1 MCISLSTRVKHAAAT
16 NKHPQYPSYSMR
28 LLSISAGK
36 VAPLF
41 GNHHPNYKS
50 VASAIRKK
58 VVSDLSTPTPVEI
71 TSLGVKGDEQADLS
85 VHGGLEKA
93 IYVYPAEHYAFWN
106 TLLTRETKA
115 TVNLQHGAI
124 GENFTIEGLL
134 ETEVFVGDRLHIGDL
149 DFVVVKLRE
158 PCFKFN
164 AALAYKGAS
173 KAMLQSGFSGW
184 YLRVLKVGALSAGAE
199 ITVIPGSKSTSI
211 AEQNQKL
218 LSNRNQK
225 DLWE

>member
-1 MCISLSTRVKHAAAT
+1 MANTLIMRV
-16 NKHPQYPSYSMR
+16 
-28 LLSISAGK
+28 LSISTGK

-58 VVSDLSTPTPVEI
+58 VVSTLEHPTQVEI
-71 TSLGVKGDEQADLS
+71 TALGVKGDEQADLS
-85 VHGGLEKA
+85 VHGGIEKA

-106 TLLTRETKA
+106 ALLTRETKQP
-115 TVNLQHGAI
+115 VHLQHGAI

-134 ETEVFVGDRLHIGDL
+134 ETDVFVGDKLSIGNL
-149 DFVVVKLRE
+149 EFSVVKLRE

-164 AALAYKGAS
+164 AAVDYKGAS

-184 YLRVLKVGALSAGAE
+184 YLRVLKTGVLTAGAT
-199 ITVIPGSKSTSI
+199 ITVIPGSRETSI
-211 AEQNQKL
+211 AQQNQKL
-218 LSNRNQK
+218 FNNRNQK

>member
-1 MCISLSTRVKHAAAT
+1 
-16 NKHPQYPSYSMR
+16 MR

-41 GNHHPNYKS
+41 GNHHPDYKS

-58 VVSDLSTPTPVEI
+58 VLSDLENPAQVEI
-71 TSLGVKGDEQADLS
+71 TALGVRGDEQADLS
-85 VHGGLEKA
+85 VHGGIEKA
-93 IYVYPAEHYAFWN
+93 IYVYPAEHYTFWN
-106 TLLTRETKA
+106 ELLTRETKKP
-115 TVNLQHGAI
+115 VNLQHGAI

-134 ETEVFVGDRLHIGDL
+134 ESEVYVGDRLQIGAL
-149 DFVVVKLRE
+149 EFAVVKLRE

-164 AALAYKGAS
+164 AAVGYKGAS

-184 YLRVLKVGALSAGAE
+184 YLRVIKTGVLTAGAE
-199 ITVIPGSKSTSI
+199 ITLIPGARETSI
-211 AEQNQKL
+211 AQQNQKL
-218 LSNRNQK
+218 LNNRNQK

>member
-1 MCISLSTRVKHAAAT
+1 
-16 NKHPQYPSYSMR
+16 MR
-28 LLSISAGK
+28 LLSISSGK

-41 GNHHPNYKS
+41 GNHHPDYKS
-50 VASAIRKK
+50 VASAIVKTP
-58 VVSDLSTPTPVEI
+58 VSDLQTPTPIEI
-71 TSLGVKGDEQADLS
+71 TKLGVRGDEQADLS

-106 TLLTRETKA
+106 TLLTRETKQA
-115 TVNLQHGAI
+115 VELQYGAF

-134 ETEVFVGDRLHIGDL
+134 ETEVFVGDVLRIGEL
-149 DFVVVKLRE
+149 EFSVVKLRE

-164 AALAYKGAS
+164 ARMKYKGAA

-184 YLRVLKVGALSAGAE
+184 YLRVLKAGTLAAGE
-199 ITVIPGSKSTSI
+199 KITVIPGAREVSI
-211 AEQNQKL
+211 AQQNHQL
-218 LSNRNQK
+218 LRNRKQQ

>member
-1 MCISLSTRVKHAAAT
+1 
-16 NKHPQYPSYSMR
+16 MR
-28 LLSISAGK
+28 LLSISIGK

-58 VVSDLSTPTPVEI
+58 VVSDLQNPASVEI
-71 TSLGVKGDEQADLS
+71 TALGVKGDEQADLS
-85 VHGGLEKA
+85 VHGGIEKA
-93 IYVYPAEHYAFWN
+93 IYVYPVEHYPFWN
-106 TLLTRETKA
+106 ELLTRETKRPIS
-115 TVNLQHGAI
+115 LSYGAI

-134 ETEVFVGDRLHIGDL
+134 ETEVFVGDRLQIGEL
-149 DFVVVKLRE
+149 EFAVVKLRE

-164 AALAYKGAS
+164 AAVGYKGAS

-184 YLRVLKVGALSAGAE
+184 YLRVLKAGVLTAGAE
-199 ITVIPGSKSTSI
+199 ITLTPGSRETSI
-211 AEQNQKL
+211 AQQNQKL
-218 LSNRNQK
+218 LNNRNQK

>member
-1 MCISLSTRVKHAAAT
+1 
-16 NKHPQYPSYSMR
+16 MR

-36 VAPLF
+36 VSTLF
-41 GNHHPNYKS
+41 GNHHPDYKS

-58 VVSDLSTPTPVEI
+58 VVSDLAMPTQIEI
-71 TSLGVKGDEQADLS
+71 TTLGVKGDEQADLS
-85 VHGGLEKA
+85 VHGGIEKA
-93 IYVYPAEHYAFWN
+93 IYVYPSEHYVFWN
-106 TLLTRETKA
+106 ELLSRETKR
-115 TVNLQHGAI
+115 TVNLQHGMI

-149 DFVVVKLRE
+149 EFIVVKLRE

-164 AALAYKGAS
+164 ATVGYKGAS

-184 YLRVLKVGALSAGAE
+184 YLRVLKSGMLGAGAP
-199 ITVIPGSKSTSI
+199 ITLTPGSQDISI
-211 AEQNQKL
+211 AQQNHKL
-218 LSNRNQK
+218 LNNRNQK